1 MSFRV
6 PFENLINSEF
16 GKTCLLLGP
25 GPSMIDFP
33 FSKFNGKIICFG
45 DSIIR
50 GKGLFKADYWIASNN
65 EFPVPDYS
73 KHLDIINSFTE
84 TKFIFSDTALYD
96 NLWTKSDEY
105 LEKYLKVY
113 WSIFSERHFLN
124 KPCNPKNKCCELIN
138 KDVPRLSIQEIFK
151 KSFHLSKFDLEIGN
165 TVAEYALY
173 LALILGFKKIF
184 IQGVDLPRYS
194 KDYKYYKND
203 EADKLLAHTMD
214 FIKKELRKN
223 LFNEVKSFKIYKK
236 IIFFKLQK
244 IISKLSFDNKS
255 IFNKDLNV
263 ILDKFDLLAEI
274 SKSFDIEIFNL
285 NENSSLNKCK
295 NINHISTKNL
305 IFN

>member
-1 MSFRV
+1 
-6 PFENLINSEF
+6 
-16 GKTCLLLGP
+16 
-25 GPSMIDFP
+25 
-33 FSKFNGKIICFG
+33 
-45 DSIIR
+45 
-50 GKGLFKADYWIASNN
+50 
-65 EFPVPDYS
+65 
-73 KHLDIINSFTE
+73 
-84 TKFIFSDTALYD
+84 
-96 NLWTKSDEY
+96 
-105 LEKYLKVY
+105 
-113 WSIFSERHFLN
+113 
-124 KPCNPKNKCCELIN
+124 
-138 KDVPRLSIQEIFK
+138 
-151 KSFHLSKFDLEIGN
+151 
-165 TVAEYALY
+165 
-173 LALILGFKKIF
+173 ALILGFKKIF